1 MNLTKRAPLV
11 HKAAH
16 VLMSLLLIFST
27 TLAVEPVGL
36 VAETNFSPVI
46 PGCEGITIPP
56 PRSSFT
62 IQPGPVSQMGFAI
75 AKDVGKVVAAGQG
88 RSNGSLVVFE
98 ERHDSRV
105 GQMEIA
111 LMLLRLQR
119 QYGLQLV
126 SLEGAIAS
134 KGNLPVAWFK
144 NPADNNETKRTRQA
158 VALRMLRDGEIGA
171 AEFIALVR
179 PQVQVSGNEI
189 QSEYDVSPPEDGNPA
204 GSLLGGIALQ
214 YLTPAQI
221 QKFGELMDAEKI
233 EEARSIIVN
242 SDPWVK
248 ERFQKLSGESDRS
261 TEELMPV
268 LEEIRAKSAA
278 LNIKSDNALETQLN
292 QLVHFYCVAS
302 KRSKTIVDLTQKM
315 IAQTKATSV
324 ALNIGAGH
332 TPKVVEL
339 LKTAGVSYVV
349 ISPLAL
355 ATKARAG
362 DLPEDAYKRKQK
374 RGSVD
379 DAGLLGAIL
388 DGRKK
393 LPPSVAEQSYQ
404 SKSEIFLASS
414 LLAQAAARDNLHSLD
429 DLKAQLG
436 HLSSIKVDFDSIK
449 LIDKEDQKR
458 VLFKV
463 TARTDANDATKT
475 VTLWAGAWRQE
486 LRGNQKEPQD
496 GENLDL
502 EKMAFDSIAVDR
514 LKPPPPR
521 VTRVTRDPHDK
532 TPVIPVVRPKP
543 IPVQI
548 TDDVKA
554 VFSTEL
560 SAVQEIAI

>member
-1 MNLTKRAPLV
+1 MKLTKRAPLI

-16 VLMSLLLIFST
+16 VLLALLLIFST
-27 TLAVEPVGL
+27 TFAVKPVGL
-36 VAETNFSPVI
+36 VAETNLSPEI
-46 PGCEGITIPP
+46 PGCPGITIPP

-62 IQPGPVSQMGFAI
+62 IQPGPISQMGIAI

-88 RSNGSLVVFE
+88 RSNVSIVVFE
-98 ERHDSRV
+98 EKHDSRV

-126 SLEGAIAS
+126 SLEGAMAS
-134 KGNLPVAWFK
+134 KGNLPVAWFR
-144 NPADNNETKRTRQA
+144 NPSDNSEMKRARQA

-179 PQVQVSGNEI
+179 PQVQVRGNEI
-189 QSEYDVSPPEDGNPA
+189 QSEYDVNPPEDGNPA
-204 GSLLGGIALQ
+204 GNLLGGIALQ
-214 YLTPAQI
+214 YLPPAQI
-221 QKFGELMDAEKI
+221 QKFSELMDAEKI

-248 ERFQKLSGESDRS
+248 ERFQKLSGESERS

-278 LNIKSDNALETQLN
+278 LNIKSDSAVDTQLN

-302 KRSKTIVDLTQKM
+302 KRSRTIVDLTQRM
-315 IAQTKATSV
+315 IAQAKAMSV

-339 LKTAGVSYVV
+339 LKTAGISYVV
-349 ISPLAL
+349 ITPLAL
-355 ATKARAG
+355 ATKSRAG
-362 DLPEDAYKRKQK
+362 DLTFDAYKRKQK
-374 RGSVD
+374 LGSVD
-379 DAGLLGAIL
+379 EAGLLGAIL

-393 LPPSVAEQSYQ
+393 LQPVVSEQSYQ
-404 SKSEIFLASS
+404 SKSEIFLASR
-414 LLAQAAARDNLHSLD
+414 LLAHAAAHGKLRSLD
-429 DLKAQLG
+429 ELKGQLG

-486 LRGNQKEPQD
+486 LHEDLEPQV
-496 GENLDL
+496 GEEDLDL
-502 EKMAFDSIAVDR
+502 EKMDFDAIKVDR
-514 LKPPPPR
+514 LKPPPPPPPR
-521 VTRVTRDPHDK
+521 DTRDKKPV
-532 TPVIPVVRPKP
+532 TPVIRPKP

-554 VFSTEL
+554 VFSTDL
-560 SAVQEIAI
+560 SAVQEIVL

>member
-1 MNLTKRAPLV
+1 MKLTKRAPLI

-16 VLMSLLLIFST
+16 VLISLLLIFST
-27 TLAVEPVGL
+27 TLAVKPVGL
-36 VAETNFSPVI
+36 IAETNFSPAI

-88 RSNGSLVVFE
+88 KSNVSIVVFE

-134 KGNLPVAWFK
+134 KGNLPVAWFT
-144 NPADNNETKRTRQA
+144 NPADNSETKRARQA

-171 AEFIALVR
+171 AELVALVR
-179 PQVQVSGNEI
+179 PQVQVRGNEI
-189 QSEYDVSPPEDGNPA
+189 QSEYDVNPPDGNPPI
-204 GSLLGGIALQ
+204 SWLLRIAST
-214 YLTPAQI
+214 YLTPSQI
-221 QKFGELMDAEKI
+221 QQFREAAQAGRND
-233 EEARSIIVN
+233 EARNLLINI
-242 SDPWVK
+242 DPWVK
-248 ERFQKLSGESDRS
+248 ERFGKLTSESGVS
-261 TEELMPV
+261 TEELLPV
-268 LEEIRAKSAA
+268 IRDIKTRSAA
-278 LNIKSDNALETQLN
+278 LNVGYDSTAEAQLN
-292 QLVHFYCVAS
+292 QTYDFYCVAS
-302 KRSKTIVDLTQKM
+302 KRSRTIVDQTQLM
-315 IAQTKATSV
+315 IAQAKATSV
-324 ALNIGAGH
+324 ALNIGAAH

-362 DLPEDAYKRKQK
+362 DLPYDAYKRKQK

-379 DAGLLGAIL
+379 EAGLLGAIL

-393 LPPSVAEQSYQ
+393 LPPSIAEQSYQ
-404 SKSEIFLASS
+404 SKSEIFLASR
-414 LLAQAAARDNLHSLD
+414 LLAHAAARGNLRSLD

-463 TARTDANDATKT
+463 TARVDAKDPTKT

-486 LRGNQKEPQD
+486 LREDQKEPQV
-496 GENLDL
+496 GEDLDL
-502 EKMAFDSIAVDR
+502 EKMVFDSIAVDR
-514 LKPPPPR
+514 LKPPPGGE
-521 VTRVTRDPHDK
+521 

-543 IPVQI
+543 KPVQI